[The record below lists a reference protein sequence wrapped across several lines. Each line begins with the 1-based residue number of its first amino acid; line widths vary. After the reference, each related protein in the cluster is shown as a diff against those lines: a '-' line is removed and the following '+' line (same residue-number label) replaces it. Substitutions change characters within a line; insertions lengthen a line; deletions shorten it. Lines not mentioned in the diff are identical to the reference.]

1 VSTLL
6 GEIDPEVLRTYR
18 GTLLEPLERWDAERG
33 AELVGTVRSFLEHGC
48 RWRATAA
55 ALHIHHNT
63 LRYRLKRVE
72 ELTGRDLGL
81 VADRLDLQIALLVP
95 Q

>member
-1 VSTLL
+1 MNS
-6 GEIDPEVLRTYR
+6 LRSPPSGSECSR
-18 GTLLEPLERWDAERG
+18 
-33 AELVGTVRSFLEHGC
+33 VRRSRAFFDHGC

-72 ELTGRDLGL
+72 ELTGRDLSL
-81 VADRLDLQIALLVP
+81 VADRLDMQIALLVP
-95 Q
+95 D